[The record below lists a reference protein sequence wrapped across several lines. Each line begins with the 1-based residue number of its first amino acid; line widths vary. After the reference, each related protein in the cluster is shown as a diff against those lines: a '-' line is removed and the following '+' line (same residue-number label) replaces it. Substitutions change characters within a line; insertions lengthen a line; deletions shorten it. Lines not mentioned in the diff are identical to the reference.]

1 MEWFYFIT
9 IAIAIILLIV
19 VLTFIGSRMVGN
31 KKGGN
36 TDAVYPPITNTCPDL
51 WESYT
56 DDDNK
61 IWCKVPAFGTSN
73 IGSMRASADA
83 SIVQSDNYPKI
94 EKEDKNS
101 SGTPTDWANM
111 LDSEIPICS
120 KKGWANMNNIAWD
133 GVSNYNQCD

>member
-36 TDAVYPPITNTCPDL
+36 TDEPYPPITNTCPDL

-56 DDDNK
+56 DDANK

-73 IGSMRASADA
+73 IGSMRASNSTD
-83 SIVQSDNYPKI
+83 IVQNTTYPKV
-94 EKEDKNS
+94 KNDS
-101 SGTPTDWANM
+101 TGAIQLADM
-111 LDSEIPICS
+111 MDSEIPICS

-133 GVSNYNQCD
+133 GVSNYNQCE